1 MLATE
6 AEAKTK
12 RCPESFGSCVGI
24 SDTGHMVALSSPYG
38 HGQGGAYAVQ
48 TAPALCIA
56 SACMAWRWAGMRSN
70 TDHARLHTSPLA
82 MGHARAGKID
92 KETTAVG
99 YCGKAGR
106 P

>member
-12 RCPESFGSCVGI
+12 RCPESFGSCVGV
-24 SDTGHMVALSSPYG
+24 STTGYMVAVSSPYG

-56 SACMAWRWAGMRSN
+56 SACMAWRWAGW
-70 TDHARLHTSPLA
+70 TDPQRADGHLYEREDKRATS
-82 MGHARAGKID
+82 H
-92 KETTAVG
+92 VG
-99 YCGKAGR
+99 FCGKAGR